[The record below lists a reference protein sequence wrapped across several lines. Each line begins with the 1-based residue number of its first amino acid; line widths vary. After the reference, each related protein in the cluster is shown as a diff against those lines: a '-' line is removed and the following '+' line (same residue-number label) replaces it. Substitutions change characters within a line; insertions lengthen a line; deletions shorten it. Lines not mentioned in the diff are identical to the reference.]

1 MKNKLMVLGDS
12 PTVSTGFANVVRNL
26 CRRWHESN
34 LFDGGISIWGV
45 NYNGWPHDYPYRI
58 FPAGYA
64 DWISDPKMVE
74 FLNLLQA
81 GDYTHLFII
90 MDPHTL
96 SHSKLPEYIRQICYR
111 KKINLTVYYPV
122 DSPLTKDWLK
132 LAKVADNA
140 ITYTEYGRKETLR
153 ADATLNPHVIP
164 HGVDTGVYYP
174 REDRFS
180 IRERA
185 FGGWVKEDDFLIVNV
200 NRNEKRKAP
209 QHSLQILKALKDAH
223 VHNVKLMMHMPRWAS
238 MGEGVDLEYVGNQL
252 GLEHGKYWRHADE
265 LFSNGNAKMG
275 EDGLNELYNAA
286 DLVLSTS
293 LGEGWG
299 LACSEGAAAGC
310 QVAVPDHTSLACIE
324 SKFRELGQIG
334 QIRLLPVSPIA
345 IANPM
350 DLGRLRY
357 PVDIE
362 KSAEII
368 KDIIANKNPS
378 PACAIGTRF
387 ILNDNVKE
395 WLSWDRIAGD
405 FINIMFK

>member
-1 MKNKLMVLGDS
+1 
-12 PTVSTGFANVVRNL
+12 
-26 CRRWHESN
+26 
-34 LFDGGISIWGV
+34 
-45 NYNGWPHDYPYRI
+45 
-58 FPAGYA
+58 
-64 DWISDPKMVE
+64 
-74 FLNLLQA
+74 
-81 GDYTHLFII
+81 
-90 MDPHTL
+90 
-96 SHSKLPEYIRQICYR
+96 
-111 KKINLTVYYPV
+111 
-122 DSPLTKDWLK
+122 
-132 LAKVADNA
+132 
-140 ITYTEYGRKETLR
+140 
-153 ADATLNPHVIP
+153 
-164 HGVDTGVYYP
+164 
-174 REDRFS
+174 
-180 IRERA
+180 
-185 FGGWVKEDDFLIVNV
+185 
-200 NRNEKRKAP
+200 
-209 QHSLQILKALKDAH
+209 
-223 VHNVKLMMHMPRWAS
+223 
-238 MGEGVDLEYVGNQL
+238 
-252 GLEHGKYWRHADE
+252 
-265 LFSNGNAKMG
+265 
-275 EDGLNELYNAA
+275 LNELYNAA